1 MRRRLLIGVA
11 VALIGGL
18 AQAQVAPAP
27 GPGDPRLQVVAYD
40 PYQVVELNASLGFQ
54 TMIEFGPDERIETIS
69 IGDAAGWQVTPNRK
83 ADLLFVKPLDKST
96 PTNMAVVTSKRRY
109 SFQLAARTASGPR
122 DPRLVYG
129 LRFSY
134 PPEPEPAPPPPPTP
148 PGPVNSAYSIAGAE
162 RLTATKVFDDGR
174 STWFQFPAEGET
186 PAVFALDSAG
196 QESIVNFT
204 VRGDYVVVDQIG
216 PAFVLRRGKEVATA
230 RNDAYRGAPLDPKAA
245 PKPPSRWRLFK
256 RSDR

>member
-1 MRRRLLIGVA
+1 MNRRHLIAA
-11 VALIGGL
+11 VALALIG
-18 AQAQVAPAP
+18 ASSQAQVAPAP
-27 GPGDPRLQVVAYD
+27 GPGDPRLQVVPYD

-83 ADLLFVKPLDKST
+83 ADLLFVKPLDRST

-109 SFQLAARTASGPR
+109 NFQLAARIAAGPR

-134 PPEPEPAPPPPPTP
+134 PPEPPAATPPSAPPAPA
-148 PGPVNSAYSIAGAE
+148 GPVSRDYSVTGTE
-162 RLTATKVFDDGR
+162 RLTSTRVFDDGR
-174 STWFQFPAEGET
+174 STWFRFAPEGET
-186 PAVFALDSAG
+186 PAIFALDAAG

-204 VRGDYVVVDQIG
+204 VRGDYVVVDQIS
-216 PAFVLRRGKEVATA
+216 PAFVLRRGGEVATA
-230 RNDAYRGAPLDPKAA
+230 RNATAPGVTPPPRAA
-245 PKPPSRWRLFK
+245 SRWRLFK
-256 RSDR
+256 RSGR